1 MNKEQMLVLWEQAV
15 KPVLTGYDKRIE
27 KFIYEVEKQLIP
39 KTEAHLTVTKLLH

>member
-1 MNKEQMLVLWEQAV
+1 MLVLWEQAV

-39 KTEAHLTVTKLLH
+39 KTEAHLTVTKLPH